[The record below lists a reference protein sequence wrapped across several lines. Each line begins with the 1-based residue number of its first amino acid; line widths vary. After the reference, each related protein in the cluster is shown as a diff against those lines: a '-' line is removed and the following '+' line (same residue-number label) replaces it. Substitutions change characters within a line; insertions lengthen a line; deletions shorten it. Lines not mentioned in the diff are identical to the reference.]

1 MLPDERSLTTV
12 TNQREFCEACH
23 RPSDSTK
30 ATPTIA
36 GMGMRRLPSGVSQ
49 HQSSATGNCTN
60 CHGSAHTPQP
70 HGEGQ
75 NCENCH
81 GTSGSHAI
89 HTTNDPRGPNITC
102 SECHDTNNYPY
113 FKSGT
118 DSNGDGKYSLSE
130 TDVCNTCHS
139 PGGSYNGVN
148 SVNGSIGAKD
158 NWDSGVYETTST
170 LQAGKEKWCAGCH
183 DESPANSKSDGTGV
197 NAPNVIGDEDGPYP
211 YGVGWGFYKTGHG
224 LEKGKYPASEG
235 PAANLECIDCHD
247 LTKTHIDHD
256 HRTYAAS
263 SNNYQAGYRLKSVN
277 GQAPLVIPR
286 SDTDSN
292 INTTDFNLCFQCHD
306 QNLYINSSNFRTN
319 FRDDPESRNDHWY
332 HLQASGGWLNKWD
345 SDWDGTADSEPSC
358 PACHNVH
365 GSQFPRMGRHG
376 ELISTPGT
384 TDRIPA
390 LNLYYTPD
398 YCPTLF
404 NSTGG
409 KMAYSSSGGAGTVAN
424 TGVCD
429 MCHNRYETYQRTPND
444 VHAPR
449 ITGVYGKVGSNK
461 LSVSFSEGVYTTTGT
476 TGSLTASDF
485 SLTDIDNGRTITS
498 VTHTAGDEY
507 AVLTLSSP
515 LDSIDDIGMD
525 TLAAA
530 STTSI
535 YDASDNAMDTTTV
548 TISSDTTGPVATDLS
563 PSNNATGVAVNSN
576 LTFTLKDNESG
587 VDWTAFS
594 IQLTG
599 DKGYS
604 KTYTDLDTSVVSKT
618 GTPWEYDVTVDPDVD
633 FSSEELISV
642 TINASDFLGN
652 ALVPLSWS
660 FTTAPFVN
668 SAPTLSWTG
677 EMGYESDGVNPSH
690 AEVGYTFEFR
700 VKYTD
705 LDNEAPTVMRVWV
718 DVDNSGTYT
727 ADEKYDM
734 TAVDSGDTDYTDGK
748 LYSKTL
754 TLNTAGNIK
763 YRFEASDGTDAAT
776 GEPTSDST
784 VEVITSAKAR
794 NVPGE
799 YSSIQAAINASANGD
814 TVLVAPG
821 TYNEQIQFN
830 GKQIAV
836 RSLGG
841 ATTTTISYSGGSVV
855 RFVNSEGPNSI
866 LDGFTITGGNAKG
879 GGIYIN
885 PGFPTIENCII
896 TNNSSPWE
904 GGGVFINQST
914 SGAIFINTV
923 FSNNDAGTRGGG
935 IYCNTG
941 GEITLTDC
949 TFTGNTATYDGGALY
964 VGGNAKADI
973 TNCTFDTNTA
983 GYHGGG
989 LFLQSGS
996 ITTMTAS
1003 TVSGNTASTYEG
1015 GGFYVNGATLIAER
1029 SIISGN
1035 SGSKGGGFFFNTD
1048 SIPKLKN
1055 CMITGNKATIYY
1067 GGGAYFNNCIDAEVI
1082 NCTFSGNE
1090 AARGGGIYCVG
1101 SLTVKNTILY
1111 GDWAWENDNNE
1122 IDGNSFDISYSDIW
1136 QANYAGINNNVSTNP
1151 MFVNPRPYTEA
1162 PTTAGDYHLQPNS
1175 PCIDIGTSVGAP
1187 SDDIDGD
1194 SRPQGSG
1201 YDMGADEYTSQ

>member
-1 MLPDERSLTTV
+1 V
-12 TNQREFCEACH
+12 
-23 RPSDSTK
+23 
-30 ATPTIA
+30 
-36 GMGMRRLPSGVSQ
+36 
-49 HQSSATGNCTN
+49 
-60 CHGSAHTPQP
+60 
-70 HGEGQ
+70 
-75 NCENCH
+75 
-81 GTSGSHAI
+81 
-89 HTTNDPRGPNITC
+89 ND
-102 SECHDTNNYPY
+102 
-113 FKSGT
+113 
-118 DSNGDGKYSLSE
+118 
-130 TDVCNTCHS
+130 
-139 PGGSYNGVN
+139 
-148 SVNGSIGAKD
+148 SIGAKD

-183 DESPANSKSDGTGV
+183 DESSANSKSDGSGV

-224 LEKGKYPASEG
+224 LERGEYPASEG
-235 PAANLECIDCHD
+235 PAANLECVNCHD

-256 HRTYAAS
+256 RRTYAAS
-263 SNNYQAGYRLKSVN
+263 SNNYQVGYRLKSVN

-292 INTTDFNLCFQCHD
+292 INATDFNLCFQCHEQD
-306 QNLYINSSNFRTN
+306 LYINSSNFRTN

-332 HLQASGGWLNKWD
+332 HLQASGGWVDKWD

-384 TDRIPA
+384 TDKIPA

-449 ITGVYGKVGSNK
+449 ITGVYGKVGSDK
-461 LSVSFSEGVYTTTGT
+461 LSVSFSEGVYTNTGT

-507 AVLTLSSP
+507 AVLTLSSL
-515 LDSIDDIGMD
+515 LDSVDDIGTD

-535 YDASDNAMDTTTV
+535 YDANDNAMDTTTV
-548 TISSDTTGPVATDLS
+548 TISSDTTGPIATDLS
-563 PSNNATGVAVNSN
+563 PSNNATGVAVNSK

-633 FSSEELISV
+633 FSSEEFISV
-642 TINASDFLGN
+642 TINMSDFLGN

-705 LDNEAPTVMRVWV
+705 LDNEAPTVMKVWV

-727 ADEKYDM
+727 GDEKYDM
-734 TAVDSGDTDYTDGK
+734 TAVDSGI
-748 LYSKTL
+748 L
-754 TLNTAGNIK
+754 T
-763 YRFEASDGTDAAT
+763 
-776 GEPTSDST
+776 
-784 VEVITSAKAR
+784 
-794 NVPGE
+794 
-799 YSSIQAAINASANGD
+799 IQAVS
-814 TVLVAPG
+814 
-821 TYNEQIQFN
+821 F
-830 GKQIAV
+830 
-836 RSLGG
+836 
-841 ATTTTISYSGGSVV
+841 
-855 RFVNSEGPNSI
+855 
-866 LDGFTITGGNAKG
+866 
-879 GGIYIN
+879 
-885 PGFPTIENCII
+885 II
-896 TNNSSPWE
+896 
-904 GGGVFINQST
+904 
-914 SGAIFINTV
+914 
-923 FSNNDAGTRGGG
+923 
-935 IYCNTG
+935 
-941 GEITLTDC
+941 
-949 TFTGNTATYDGGALY
+949 
-964 VGGNAKADI
+964 
-973 TNCTFDTNTA
+973 
-983 GYHGGG
+983 G
-989 LFLQSGS
+989 L
-996 ITTMTAS
+996 
-1003 TVSGNTASTYEG
+1003 
-1015 GGFYVNGATLIAER
+1015 
-1029 SIISGN
+1029 
-1035 SGSKGGGFFFNTD
+1035 
-1048 SIPKLKN
+1048 
-1055 CMITGNKATIYY
+1055 
-1067 GGGAYFNNCIDAEVI
+1067 
-1082 NCTFSGNE
+1082 
-1090 AARGGGIYCVG
+1090 
-1101 SLTVKNTILY
+1101 
-1111 GDWAWENDNNE
+1111 
-1122 IDGNSFDISYSDIW
+1122 
-1136 QANYAGINNNVSTNP
+1136 
-1151 MFVNPRPYTEA
+1151 
-1162 PTTAGDYHLQPNS
+1162 
-1175 PCIDIGTSVGAP
+1175 
-1187 SDDIDGD
+1187 
-1194 SRPQGSG
+1194 SR
-1201 YDMGADEYTSQ
+1201 